1 MKHWLIRLGMNSI
14 LLGSL
19 LICFA
24 DPVNAS
30 HGFFDN
36 LNVRIALHVRSHFY
50 PVKAQTLCDGSPLA
64 NGPDDCSYYNTSFG
78 AGFPGPH
85 TYVIAV
91 QGGSVGITGVS
102 FGIDYDGANGIGVDP
117 QFVLWTRCTDGLD
130 FPNDGGNGKFP
141 APGGGIRVTW
151 SSCQNSPS
159 ASGQFGVHAL
169 VGVLYTYAYSH
180 DHLRITPNNNLP
192 EREFAVTDCAL
203 QSVNILDFTDPS
215 LEWYLGGRVD
225 FVCGTGFTPC
235 STVSPNSGAESVL
248 TPCDF
253 VPVHRTTWGQIKAK
267 YRD

>member
-24 DPVNAS
+24 DPVNAQ
-30 HGFFDN
+30 GLDN
-36 LNVRIALHVRSHFY
+36 LTVRIALHVRPHFY
-50 PVKAQTLCDGSPLA
+50 PIKGQTLCDGSPLA

-91 QGGSVGITGVS
+91 QGGAVGITGVS
-102 FGIDYDGANGIGVDP
+102 FGIDYDGATGVGVDP
-117 QFVLWTRCTDGLD
+117 QYVQWTRCTDGLD

-151 SSCQNSPS
+151 TSCQNSLS
-159 ASGQFGVHAL
+159 ASGLYGVHAL
-169 VGVLYTYAYSH
+169 VGALYTYAYSH

-203 QSVNILDFTDPS
+203 STLNILDFIDPS
-215 LEWYLGGRVD
+215 LEWSLGGRVD

-235 STVSPNSGAESVL
+235 HHGPLAGSVL
-248 TPCDF
+248 TPCDV
-253 VPVHRTTWGQIKAK
+253 VPVHPTTWGQIKAR
-267 YRD
+267 YGN